1 MSKNWDEEKNLWAE
15 RKSPL
20 ENQEQQDRDDYS
32 RDRAR
37 IIHSASFRRLQGKT
51 QVLGLGESDFYRTRL
66 THSIEV
72 AQIASGVADFL
83 RDKYKNDEDINK
95 YIPTQNLIEAI
106 ALAHDIGHPPFGH
119 GGEYALNYL
128 MRDDGGFEGNAQN
141 IRICTRL
148 GEYSDANGLNLT
160 RRTLLGLVKYPEI
173 YSKIV
178 NEDIY
183 KLEKTPLNI
192 SSFKPPKFNF
202 YDCDK
207 FTFDWIMEPAGS
219 LKADF
224 SKVEILSNKHGKT
237 QHKSFDTTIMEL
249 ADDIAY
255 GVHDLEDSIALKL
268 VDQSDWDKEVVEKIK
283 KLSNGLSKRIDEVTK
298 QLFSR
303 KIEIRKKAI
312 GYLVGYFITNSE
324 IYKKENFNH
333 GLFKLKAQMTN
344 DVDKELEI
352 LKEFIVKNV
361 IHTPEVQT
369 LQYKG
374 QQMIIRLFEAIDAN
388 PSDLLPSKHY
398 KKYEDNRN
406 DKRIICD
413 YIAGTT
419 DEYVTRLYHKIFTPS
434 TGSIFDRL

>member
-1 MSKNWDEEKNLWAE
+1 
-15 RKSPL
+15 
-20 ENQEQQDRDDYS
+20 
-32 RDRAR
+32 
-37 IIHSASFRRLQGKT
+37 
-51 QVLGLGESDFYRTRL
+51 
-66 THSIEV
+66 
-72 AQIASGVADFL
+72 
-83 RDKYKNDEDINK
+83 
-95 YIPTQNLIEAI
+95 
-106 ALAHDIGHPPFGH
+106 
-119 GGEYALNYL
+119 
-128 MRDDGGFEGNAQN
+128 
-141 IRICTRL
+141 
-148 GEYSDANGLNLT
+148 
-160 RRTLLGLVKYPEI
+160 
-173 YSKIV
+173 
-178 NEDIY
+178 
-183 KLEKTPLNI
+183 
-192 SSFKPPKFNF
+192 
-202 YDCDK
+202 
-207 FTFDWIMEPAGS
+207 MEPAGS
-219 LKADF
+219 LKEDF
-224 SKVEILSNKHGKT
+224 SEVENLSNKHGKT

-268 VDQSDWDKEVVEKIK
+268 VDQSDWTKEVVDPIK
-283 KLSNGLSKRIDEVTK
+283 ELSNGLSGCIDDVTE

-312 GYLVGYFITNSE
+312 GYLVGYFIINSE

-344 DVDKELEI
+344 DVHKELEI
-352 LKEFIVKNV
+352 LKDFIVKNV

-398 KKYEDNRN
+398 KKYEDTGG